1 MQGEFAGMTFSAL
14 IDPGVENYFERFRI
28 DRDTLLYFVH
38 IPKTAG
44 TSFGQELRR
53 RLQPNL
59 RLSLDY
65 GPDAKPMHEQRS
77 LVVDEFLGQADRDDI
92 RFASGHIPFRYC
104 RKIAKERPNTH
115 FVTFLRDPIDRI
127 VSDYRYQTT
136 TAHPLRD
143 QFIARYA
150 TLDDYVMANNGSD
163 KMYKFLCTYASEPVC
178 DVIER
183 ISNQFLFVGTLNNYE
198 LSFEVIT
205 SIVGE
210 ASSPELKAN
219 LTNRDEAP
227 KIELNSEQ
235 IRAIGMNNERD
246 LSIFKHFDDLWQAN
260 SELIT
265 QKLEIGAPVSSETA
279 A

>member
-1 MQGEFAGMTFSAL
+1 MTFSAL
-14 IDPGVENYFERFRI
+14 IDPGVENYFDRFKI
-28 DRDTLLYFVH
+28 DRGSLLYFVH

-44 TSFGQELRR
+44 TSFGQEMRR

-59 RLSLDY
+59 SLSMDY
-65 GPDAKPMHEQRS
+65 GPDARPAHEQRS
-77 LVVDEFLGQADRDDI
+77 LAVDRFLRRANSGDI

-104 RKIAKERPNTH
+104 CKIAAVRPNTQ
-115 FVTFLRDPIDRI
+115 FVTFLRNPIERV

-136 TAHPLRD
+136 KAHPLRD
-143 QFIARYA
+143 QFIAQYP
-150 TLDDYVMANNGSD
+150 TLDKYVMANKGSD
-163 KMYKFLCTYASEPVC
+163 KMYKFLCAYANEPVC

-183 ISNQFLFVGTLNNYE
+183 ISNNFLFVGTLNSYD
-198 LSFEVIT
+198 LSFKVIT

-210 ASSPELKAN
+210 TSSPELKSN

-235 IRAIGMNNERD
+235 IRAIGMSNERD
-246 LSIFKHFDDLWQAN
+246 LSIFEHFDELWQKN
-260 SELIT
+260 SALIT
-265 QKLEIGAPVSSETA
+265 QKLEIGKPVSAETA